1 MSTTKR
7 SIESKSKF
15 LSSLS
20 KRGGIETKKKKT
32 DSKKVTTKSK
42 KELKHIEEASSGMY
56 KDFQGNYRM
65 TASQSE

>member
-32 DSKKVTTKSK
+32 DSKKVTKDG
-42 KELKHIEEASSGMY
+42 EEILV
-56 KDFQGNYRM
+56 DYRDHFFGHK
-65 TASQSE
+65 